1 MAGTWLA
8 ARNAAATATGPL
20 ASIAGI
26 AFPASVFIVTAPP
39 LFAGAKRPENRI
51 LPTILAG
58 LVAVDMTWWAGR
70 VWFVPLL

>member
-1 MAGTWLA
+1 
-8 ARNAAATATGPL
+8 
-20 ASIAGI
+20 
-26 AFPASVFIVTAPP
+26 